1 MIIKW
6 VTYNDGL
13 PIYYQVLLSLRDLFQ
28 KQAILN
34 PGIKSLLLQN
44 ILFFQQSR
52 GLTLSREDSSRW
64 IKREKKWH
72 IEVYT
77 TLLHNQT
84 LGKINNHSLPLN
96 GGLDKWIQLLS
107 FSWINKGTRLQSAA
121 GQSQMSIAQC
131 SKEQNFP
138 NNSDKTPLQRQAL
151 SIIMTDQM
159 GQSEFYYHAINI
171 TKSTGLGH
179 KWKWRQLMFRLTPF
193 PVILGYK
200 SNVLNVKFPV

>member
-1 MIIKW
+1 MFAPVFSVIMKW
-6 VTYNDGL
+6 VTYCDGL
-13 PIYYQVLLSLRDLFQ
+13 PNYYQILLSLRDQFQ
-28 KQAILN
+28 MQAILN
-34 PGIKSLLLQN
+34 PGKKSFCYK
-44 ILFFQQSR
+44 ISCFSQSR
-52 GLTLSREDSSRW
+52 VLTLSREDSSRW

-159 GQSEFYYHAINI
+159 GQSEFYYHAIN
-171 TKSTGLGH
+171 TSKSTTSLGH
-179 KWKWRQLMFRLTPF
+179 MWKWRQLMFRLTR
-193 PVILGYK
+193 
-200 SNVLNVKFPV
+200 SQ